1 MSDAPDLYAVLEVA
15 PHARPAVIDAAFRV
29 LREQVAGDDGDGAAA
44 GLVLLNRA
52 HAVLADPSRRAA
64 YDRGRAR

>member
-1 MSDAPDLYAVLEVA
+1 MTEEPDLYGVLEVA

-29 LREQVAGDDGDGAAA
+29 LREQVARDDGDGTAA

-52 HAVLADPSRRAA
+52 HAVLADPRRRAA
-64 YDRGRAR
+64 YDRVRAR

>member
-1 MSDAPDLYAVLEVA
+1 VSQEPDLYGVLEVA

-29 LREQVAGDDGDGAAA
+29 LREQVSSDDGDGAVA
-44 GLVLLNRA
+44 GLVRLNRA
-52 HAVLADPSRRAA
+52 HSVLADPTRRAA

>member
-1 MSDAPDLYAVLEVA
+1 MTATAPW
-15 PHARPAVIDAAFRV
+15 R
-29 LREQVAGDDGDGAAA
+29 